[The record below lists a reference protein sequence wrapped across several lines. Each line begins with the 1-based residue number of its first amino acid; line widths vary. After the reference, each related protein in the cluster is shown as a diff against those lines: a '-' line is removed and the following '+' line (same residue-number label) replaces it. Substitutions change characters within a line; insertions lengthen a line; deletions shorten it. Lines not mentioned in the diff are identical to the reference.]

1 MRACQSHDVY
11 IRAIPRA
18 EWAYLFGPFSPRIL
32 TREAPSQA
40 CELFAIG
47 HDVLLRVPMN
57 GIDSVLEN
65 AYIASL
71 LCGKPSHDL
80 NTGPIYN
87 VSSGAKPHRGRH
99 GLETNSHFP

>member
-40 CELFAIG
+40 CELFQIRPTESW
-47 HDVLLRVPMN
+47 DVQSKPLPTFIVRMRIRVKHTNLL
-57 GIDSVLEN
+57 
-65 AYIASL
+65 
-71 LCGKPSHDL
+71 
-80 NTGPIYN
+80 
-87 VSSGAKPHRGRH
+87 
-99 GLETNSHFP
+99 